1 MPSFNLHE
9 QLNAIEKLENA
20 KNQLAFA
27 RNNLLRAK
35 DIINSKY
42 NEGNKDPVINN
53 IEILQKE
60 IQTIERMI
68 DDYRSSITKIAN
80 KIYKYELELEK
91 QKNKI

>member
-20 KNQLAFA
+20 KNQLVFA
-27 RNNLLRAK
+27 KNNLLRAK

-60 IQTIERMI
+60 IQTIQRMI